1 MLKSAMPKNDTQSW
15 TFLSNHT
22 HVLVCLERNNTD
34 LVKDMA
40 DKIGITERAV
50 LRILSELVAAGYVS
64 VEKKGR
70 RNEYTLLKNRSLRHP
85 LEEKCKL
92 GEMLK
97 LLK

>member
-1 MLKSAMPKNDTQSW
+1 MPKKDAQSW

-22 HVLVCLERNNTD
+22 HVLVCLERNNAD
-34 LVKDMA
+34 LVRNLA

-50 LRILSELVAAGYVS
+50 LRILGELASAGYIK
-64 VEKKGR
+64 VEKIGR
-70 RNEYTLLKNRSLRHP
+70 RNEYSIIKNRSLRHP
-85 LEEKCKL
+85 LEEKCQL